1 MLFSTIVYIF
11 FAGSLYLIGKQA
23 GSVKY
28 QNKFLAAPLFCIFFL
43 FAIISG
49 LRYNVGVDYLTY
61 SKYYTQLRTIGTP
74 ELQMEPLFESI
85 SNILAN
91 MGLGIPVFFGFW
103 ALVQI
108 SLFYYGIKEENY
120 LYPFIGLVLILGP
133 YYLSWMNGIRQ
144 VIVCCAFVPMTKLII
159 ERKFIKYLLA
169 VLICSLIHKSAF
181 ILIIFY
187 FIPIKDYFKNRI
199 VCIAIL
205 LCCAV
210 LGQMAIVQN
219 ALSYAEPILSVLGY
233 DKYTDNFSNIID
245 TESIRVYGPRRI
257 VQLVTALMIIWFS
270 PGMKAFYKNKF
281 FLYSYNLFFLYV
293 CLFDLFSNVSILFT
307 RPLMYLDPFVLIST
321 AYLLKYLKSNYGSF
335 HLLYFIALMFSCSYL
350 LIECFAN
357 LGNPNETSLYKSIL
371 FERTI

>member
-28 QNKFLAAPLFCIFFL
+28 QNKFLTAPLFCIFFL

-210 LGQMAIVQN
+210 LGQMAIVGDS
-219 ALSYAEPILSVLGY
+219 LSFIEPILKILNY
-233 DKYTDNFSNIID
+233 DSYADNFDNIMNNDI
-245 TESIRVYGPRRI
+245 SMAYGPRRI
-257 VQLVTALMIIWFS
+257 VQLATALMIIWFS
-270 PGMKAFYKNKF
+270 PEMKTIYKDKF
-281 FLYSYNLFFLYV
+281 FTYSYTLFFLYV
-293 CLFDLFSNVSILFT
+293 CLFDLFSNVSLLFI
-307 RPLMYLDPFVLIST
+307 RPLMYLNPFVLIIT
-321 AYLLKYLKSNYGSF
+321 AYFLLFLKNKFGAF
-335 HLLYFIALMFSCSYL
+335 HPLFWIAILFSCSYIF
-350 LIECFAN
+350 IESIAEI
-357 LGNPNETSLYKSIL
+357 GNNKETSLYKLIL
-371 FERTI
+371 FNQNF